1 MKLNQ
6 EDVVYAVFSKSNTDP
21 EVYDLDLEIIFHNK
35 PDADEWVA
43 TQTHPSLY
51 VVKQMPVCKIDRSSG
66 RIDLRKN
73 ISLND
78 MPQEIRE
85 QFD

>member
-1 MKLNQ
+1 MKLYQ
-6 EDVVYAVFSKSNTDP
+6 EDTVYAVFTKSNTDP
-21 EVYDLDLEIIFHNK
+21 EIYDLHLEIIFDNK

-43 TQTHPSLY
+43 AQTHPLWY
-51 VVKQMPVCKIDRSSG
+51 VVKQMPVCKIDR
-66 RIDLRKN
+66 RKN

-85 QFD
+85 QFE